1 MEEQNR
7 HLTKEENTVMN
18 DPTRSI
24 EPENAKDLDEPGNLP
39 GIIALL
45 GELKPNAIITEEGIA
60 SMFSRHIASVKRAV
74 QRGELPPPTRLFGNN
89 TWTVGT
95 LVRHIEQRLEE
106 AKKKADE
113 VNRKIAR
120 LSP

>member
-1 MEEQNR
+1 
-7 HLTKEENTVMN
+7 MN

-60 SMFSRHIASVKRAV
+60 SMSRARSNVASCHLRPVSSATIPGQLELWSVISSSVWKRL
-74 QRGELPPPTRLFGNN
+74 R
-89 TWTVGT
+89 
-95 LVRHIEQRLEE
+95 
-106 AKKKADE
+106 
-113 VNRKIAR
+113 RK
-120 LSP
+120 PMK